1 MRWQQVP
8 MIRQGGS
15 RMVSKIREI
24 VSDKYFA
31 DWVWAFIPI
40 AGIVILAIA
49 FVTISLV
56 RGGIGQ

>member
-1 MRWQQVP
+1 
-8 MIRQGGS
+8 
-15 RMVSKIREI
+15 MVSKIREI

>member
-1 MRWQQVP
+1 
-8 MIRQGGS
+8 
-15 RMVSKIREI
+15 MVSKIREI

-40 AGIVILAIA
+40 AGIVNLAIA
-49 FVTISLV
+49 FVTISLL